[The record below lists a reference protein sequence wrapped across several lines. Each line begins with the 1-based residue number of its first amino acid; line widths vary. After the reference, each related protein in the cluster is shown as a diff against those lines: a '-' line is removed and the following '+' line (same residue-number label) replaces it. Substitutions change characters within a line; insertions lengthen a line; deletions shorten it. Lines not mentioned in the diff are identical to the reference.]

1 MCHKFQGRQYY
12 FLERITILSF
22 RNASFEIVVLGVVQL
37 MDEHKIFIRNYHGI
51 CF

>member
-1 MCHKFQGRQYY
+1 MCHKFQGRHYY
-12 FLERITILSF
+12 CLERVTILSS

-51 CF
+51 WV